1 MTTVTRCVGLPS
13 VALIACGLASPH
25 VTRAQLVSARPASVA
40 LTVVVPPRSH
50 SDVGVASE
58 GTVSFIR
65 TAPTAIDFETTV
77 GVMDR
82 SATRL
87 EVRLGAGWNAEST
100 GVWVKNSRGEF
111 ERLERE
117 NTVVALDVV
126 RTMVGSSVALRFRVE
141 SARPRLA
148 SPMAIPL
155 EYRLTVGRGDEFS
168 VWSFPSLLQV
178 GVER

>member
-1 MTTVTRCVGLPS
+1 
-13 VALIACGLASPH
+13 
-25 VTRAQLVSARPASVA
+25 
-40 LTVVVPPRSH
+40 VVVPPRSH